1 MAINLKTIAAAAAL
15 LTASCGS
22 EVRVPDN
29 ATPTQEA
36 ADIFPEYRD
45 IYIPQNIAPLNVQIK
60 SDGDEFAACI
70 KGEKGGEI
78 TAAADKDGKLMFD
91 TEAWHALLN
100 ENAGKTLSVTLYSHR
115 DGQWLEH
122 PAYQLHVA
130 EPIDEYL
137 SYRLIEPSY
146 ELYRQMGLKD
156 KLPQMSD
163 DEVFALLATDGMLVK
178 RPLVIDGERGV
189 YLTGFREA
197 QWEQTLL

>member
-1 MAINLKTIAAAAAL
+1 MAINLKTIAAAALAAL

-29 ATPTQEA
+29 ATPTQDA

-45 IYIPQNIAPLNVQIK
+45 IYIPQN
-60 SDGDEFAACI
+60 
-70 KGEKGGEI
+70 
-78 TAAADKDGKLMFD
+78 
-91 TEAWHALLN
+91 
-100 ENAGKTLSVTLYSHR
+100 SHR

-146 ELYRQMGLKD
+146 ELYRQMGLYQRNLTNFTQTPIYENNRSYDSLQNHCVNCHNYQAYTTKR
-156 KLPQMSD
+156 
-163 DEVFALLATDGMLVK
+163 MLFHVRSAHGGTIIVENGK
-178 RPLVIDGERGV
+178 
-189 YLTGFREA
+189 A
-197 QWEQTLL
+197 KKWNMK